1 MAVLPAFLT
10 VLVGLV
16 LVVFGILALEYPQ
29 VAYRI
34 RHRPVSS
41 SSDALTAT
49 GEQTERSLG
58 YLWLLSGTIVCVAGV
73 VLLL

>member
-1 MAVLPAFLT
+1 MAVLPALLT

-16 LVVFGILALEYPQ
+16 LVAFGILALEYPQ

-41 SSDALTAT
+41 SDALTAT

-58 YLWLLSGTIVCVAGV
+58 YLWLLFGISICVAGV